1 MTHRPRF
8 ADLARLAYHSSSGRC
23 RLPLRNDTHHVLY
36 MGSHTCNTPCGL
48 NIYGRR
54 AMKTSLQCIKINEL
68 MG

>member
-36 MGSHTCNTPCGL
+36 MGSHTCDTPCGL
-48 NIYGRR
+48 NIYG
-54 AMKTSLQCIKINEL
+54 EEP
-68 MG
+68 